1 MGKIISSK
9 LFYPFFK
16 KGCVTMA
23 MKRPK
28 GEHEKAMERAK
39 HLLVKHVGMGE
50 IIERTNLTL
59 EEINKARSKM

>member
-1 MGKIISSK
+1 
-9 LFYPFFK
+9 
-16 KGCVTMA
+16 V
-23 MKRPK
+23 KRPK